1 MLARIPQYK
10 VLEVIHQGEMHTLY
24 RASRLADGLPVVI
37 KVPVTAR
44 TDSREVVRLEREL
57 VLIRRC
63 QSSSHVVDA
72 IELLQLPGI
81 AALVL
86 EDFQGRSL
94 DRMLS
99 GPLEIRAFLRLAIS
113 MASALADVH
122 RHEIVHLDIKPANI
136 IVNDATGEVKVTD
149 FGIASTLPLE
159 HRSFRP
165 ASTVEGTFAYLSPE
179 QTGRMNRSVDH
190 RSDLYSLGITFYE
203 MLVGALPF
211 SAEDVLGWF
220 HCHLAVVPRQV
231 CEVNASVP
239 VALSRIVARLMAK
252 APEDRYQSAE
262 GLKADLEQCAARWD
276 SGAELAPFPLGAA
289 DALDWFRIP
298 EKLYGRTDDVAA
310 LLDAFDRGLKVGRCA
325 LALVS
330 GYSGVGKSSL
340 VNEVFRPLVRER
352 GLFASGKFDQLNTGG
367 PYSVLMSALRQ
378 CTQQIL
384 AEGEAETAVWK
395 ERIQRALGP
404 NGQLVVDLLP
414 QLELIIGRQ
423 APVEELGP
431 AESLNRLHEVFAHF
445 FGALSQDHRPLVLFL
460 DDLQW
465 VDPATLALLQHVIP
479 HPDAGCLFVI
489 GAYRDNEVTPS
500 HPLMMALDSLRRA
513 EVPITD
519 IVLSPLGL
527 EHIQQLVAETL
538 HTDEARVLPLARLLV
553 DRTGGN
559 PFFLTQFLGT
569 LHREKLL
576 QFDVATREWVWELA
590 RIQAKGFTDNVVALM
605 VAKLREL
612 PPATL
617 DALRVAS
624 CIGNTFDSEDVSGL
638 VQESPKE
645 LEANLLDA
653 VKERLILRFEH
664 AYRFLHDRVQ
674 QAAYLLTPEEQRVR
688 LHLRIGRMLRT
699 RRPSAVFEIVNHL
712 NLAAALI
719 DGRDEA
725 IELARLNLEAGE
737 SAMRS
742 GAHAA
747 ALSYLAAGC
756 DCVGEGG
763 WESHYELTYALS
775 FQQAQC
781 QIISGQLG
789 AAEAKISTLLTRA
802 RSRTEQANV
811 HRLKVDLH
819 GTRGE
824 FPQAVEAALSCA
836 RLFGIELS
844 PRPTPEAL
852 RATVQAMWDELARR
866 KLESIADLPP
876 MTDPEQRA
884 LLALFAAVLPP
895 AYFINPDLHDL
906 LACQM
911 VGASLRHGNADVSVM
926 GYVVFGQ
933 AIGHVL
939 RKWREAVRLGALAV
953 DLMDRRGIVG
963 SRAKVCLVIGGF
975 INHRVQHLRDVL
987 PLFQVSWSAAREA
1000 GELTF
1005 ASYSSMNMVVFRFMM
1020 GDHLEDVIAEA
1031 ETSMDFTRRTRND
1044 AIWVPIADLREVVE
1058 CLRQKTEPPPVPPDV
1073 GTGLR
1078 AVPFISFMFYRYRL
1092 LCGLIYG
1099 DTPGAVEMARKGRD
1113 FLASY
1118 TGQIGVAEYHYHTA
1132 LALARHHDAVP
1143 PEVQREYLGQIE
1155 DNLAVLQEWAE
1166 TGPENHAHAHALISA
1181 ELARLR
1187 GNVGEAM
1194 RLYEDAIRQ
1203 ARENGFIQ
1211 NEALAYEVASEFY
1224 RARGIETVAL
1234 AHLREARRAY
1244 LQWGAH
1250 GKVKQLDMK
1259 YPHLVRSGA
1268 STTSGGTSPATDEAF
1283 NLMTVVKAQQAISR
1297 EIVLEGLL
1305 KTLMCILIESAGA
1318 ERGCLLLSRDDT
1330 LFVEAW
1336 AEVEQEEIKVDAAR
1350 VPIEGSDRL
1359 PLSIVS
1365 YVKRSLE
1372 SLILAD
1378 ADADSRFASDEYVVR
1393 TKPRSILCMPVMGQ
1407 AKLAGVLYLENRL
1420 AAGVFTPS
1428 RLAVLEVLASQASI
1442 SLANAKLYASVQQAE
1457 EALRR
1462 SHDELERR
1470 VEERARELRRAQA
1483 ELLDTARRAGRAEI
1497 AADVLHNAGN
1507 ILNSVNTSAGL
1518 VASKLRQF
1526 HVSKLARAAALLQEH
1541 AADIGE
1547 FLVKDEAGKRLPT
1560 YLTLLAETMR
1570 EDLDFTLGEVDSMV
1584 ASVEHLN
1591 EVVRTQQAYVGV
1603 LEAAELIHPEDLL
1616 ENALRMNTPALEPL
1630 RVRIIKDYAAL
1641 PALLLQRSRVVQI
1654 LANLISN
1661 AAWALSESE
1670 REAKW
1675 IRLEIEVKG
1684 EQSLRISVG
1693 DNGVGI
1699 APENVGK
1706 LFRPGF
1712 STRKD
1717 GHGFGL
1723 HSSALTAKAMG
1734 GSILVESEGP
1744 GRGALF
1750 TLELPLVKPP
1760 S

>member
-1 MLARIPQYK
+1 MSRISQYK
-10 VLEVIHQGEMHTLY
+10 VLGVLHQGEMHTLY
-24 RASRLADGLPVVI
+24 RALRQADGRPVVI

-44 TDSREVVRLEREL
+44 MDSREVVRLEREFML
-57 VLIRRC
+57 TRRC
-63 QSSSHVVDA
+63 QSSPHVVDA
-72 IELLQLPGI
+72 IEFLQLPGI

-86 EDFQGRSL
+86 EDFQGRAL
-94 DRMLS
+94 DRMIS
-99 GPLEIRAFLRLAIS
+99 GPLEIRAFLRLAIA
-113 MASALADVH
+113 MASALADIH

-136 IVNDATGEVKVTD
+136 IVNDAMGEVKVTD

-203 MLVGALPF
+203 MLVGELPF

-231 CEVNASVP
+231 CEVNPSVP

-276 SGAELAPFPLGAA
+276 SGAELSPFPLGTA

-298 EKLYGRTDDVAA
+298 EKLYGRADDVSA
-310 LLDAFDRGLKVGRCA
+310 LLDAFERGVKEGRCS

-367 PYSVLMSALRQ
+367 PYSILMSALRQ

-384 AEGEAETAVWK
+384 AEGEAETSVWK

-423 APVEELGP
+423 DAVEELGP

-445 FGALSQDHRPLVLFL
+445 FGALSQDNRPLVLFL

-489 GAYRDNEVTPS
+489 GSYRDNEVTPS
-500 HPLMMALDSLRRA
+500 HPLMVALDSLRRA

-527 EHIQQLVAETL
+527 EHIQHLLADTL
-538 HTDEARVLPLARLLV
+538 HTDEARVLPLARLLA

-576 QFDVATREWVWELA
+576 RFDVATREWCWDLA
-590 RIQAKGFTDNVVALM
+590 QLQAKGFTDNVVALM

-612 PPATL
+612 PSATL

-624 CIGNTFDSEDVSGL
+624 CIGNTFDSEDISGL
-638 VQESPKE
+638 VQKSTQE
-645 LEANLLDA
+645 LEANLFDA
-653 VKERLILRFEH
+653 VKERLILRSED

-674 QAAYLLTPEEQRVR
+674 QAAYLLTPEEQRIR

-699 RRPSAVFEIVNHL
+699 RRPSAVFAVVNHL

-719 DGRDEA
+719 DGGDEV

-756 DCVGEGG
+756 DCVGENG

-789 AAEAKISTLLTRA
+789 AAEAKISTLLAHA
-802 RSRTEQANV
+802 RSRAEQADV

-819 GTRGE
+819 ATRGE

-852 RATVQAMWDELARR
+852 RATVQAMWDELAQH
-866 KLESIADLPP
+866 KLESLADLPP
-876 MTDPEQRA
+876 MTDPDQKA

-911 VGASLRHGNADVSVM
+911 VGASLRHGNADDSVM

-939 RKWREAVRLGALAV
+939 RMWREAVRLGAFAV

-975 INHRVQHLRDVL
+975 INHRIQHLRDVL
-987 PLFQVSWSAAREA
+987 PLFQGSWSAAREA
-1000 GELTF
+1000 GEHTF
-1005 ASYSSMNMVVFRFMM
+1005 ASYSSMNMVVYRFMM

-1044 AIWVPIADLREVVE
+1044 AVWVPIADLREVAE
-1058 CLRQKTEPPPVPPDV
+1058 CLRQRTEPPQDPPDM
-1073 GTGLR
+1073 GAGLR
-1078 AVPFISFMFYRYRL
+1078 TVPFIAFMFHRYRL
-1092 LCGLIYG
+1092 LCRLIYG
-1099 DTPGAVEMARKGRD
+1099 DIPGAVEMAWKSRD
-1113 FLASY
+1113 FLAAY
-1118 TGQIGVAEYHYHTA
+1118 TGQAGVAEYHFHAA
-1132 LALARHHDAVP
+1132 LALARHYDAVT
-1143 PEVQREYLGQIE
+1143 PEEKREYLGQIE
-1155 DNLAVLQEWAE
+1155 AHLAVLQEWAE
-1166 TGPENHAHAHALISA
+1166 TGPENHGHAYTLISA
-1181 ELARLR
+1181 ELARIR
-1187 GNVGEAM
+1187 GSIEEAI
-1194 RLYEDAIRQ
+1194 RLYEESIRQ
-1203 ARENGFIQ
+1203 ARQNGFIQ
-1211 NEALAYEVASEFY
+1211 SEALAYEVASEFY
-1224 RARGIETVAL
+1224 LARGVETVAQ
-1234 AHLREARRAY
+1234 AYLREARRAY

-1259 YPHLVRSGA
+1259 HPHLVRSSA
-1268 STTSGGTSPATDEAF
+1268 STTSSTGPATDEAF
-1283 NLMTVVKAQQAISR
+1283 DLMTVVKAQQAISG

-1305 KTLMCILIESAGA
+1305 KTLMRILIESAGA

-1336 AEVEQEEIKVDAAR
+1336 AEVEREEIKVDVAR
-1350 VPIEGSDRL
+1350 GPLEGSAHL

-1393 TKPRSILCMPVMGQ
+1393 AKPRSILCMPVRGQ

-1483 ELLDTARRAGRAEI
+1483 ELLDTARRAGKAEI

-1507 ILNSVNTSAGL
+1507 ILNSVNTSAGI

-1526 HVSKLARAAALLQEH
+1526 PVSKLARAAALLQDH
-1541 AADIGE
+1541 QGDLGE
-1547 FLVKDEAGKRLPT
+1547 FLVKDEAGRRLPT
-1560 YLTLLAETMR
+1560 YFALLAQTMR
-1570 EDLDFTLGEVDSMV
+1570 EELDFTLGELDSMM

-1591 EVVRTQQAYVGV
+1591 EVVRTQHAYVGV

-1641 PALLLQRSRVVQI
+1641 PALHLQRSRVVQI

-1661 AAWALSESE
+1661 AAWALSVSD
-1670 REAKW
+1670 REEKW
-1675 IRLEIEVKG
+1675 IKLELKMRGARL
-1684 EQSLRISVG
+1684 LRISVS

-1699 APENVGK
+1699 APEDVEK

-1734 GSILVESEGP
+1734 GSILVQSEGP

-1750 TLELPLVKPP
+1750 TLELPLVKPG

>member
-1 MLARIPQYK
+1 MLPRIPHYK
-10 VLEVIHQGEMHTLY
+10 VLEVLHEGAKHTLY
-24 RASRLADGLPVVI
+24 RALRQADGRPVVI
-37 KVPVTAR
+37 KIPATPR
-44 TDSREVVRLEREL
+44 MDSRGIARLEREL
-57 VLIRRC
+57 ALTRRC
-63 QSSSHVVDA
+63 QGSPHVVHA
-72 IELLQLPGI
+72 LELVQLPGT

-94 DRMLS
+94 NQLLS
-99 GPLEIRAFLRLAIS
+99 GPLELRTFLRLAIS
-113 MASALADVH
+113 MASALAEVH

-136 IVNDATGEVKVTD
+136 LVNEMTGEVKIGD
-149 FGIASTLPLE
+149 FGIASTLPLD
-159 HRSFRP
+159 HPSFRP

-179 QTGRMNRSVDH
+179 QTGRMNRSVDQ
-190 RSDLYSLGITFYE
+190 RSDLYSLGISFYE

-220 HCHLAVVPRQV
+220 HCHLAVVPRPV
-231 CEVNASVP
+231 SEANPSVP

-276 SGAELAPFPLGAA
+276 SGAELAPFPLGAS

-298 EKLYGRTDDVAA
+298 EKLYSRADDVAA
-310 LLDAFDRGLKVGRCA
+310 LLGAFERGVKAGRCT

-352 GLFASGKFDQLNTGG
+352 GLFASGKFDQLNAGG
-367 PYSVLMSALRQ
+367 PYSTLMSALRQ
-378 CTQQIL
+378 YIQQLL
-384 AEGEAETAVWK
+384 AEDEAKISAWK

-404 NGQLVVDLLP
+404 NGQLVVDMLP
-414 QLELIIGRQ
+414 QLELLIGKQ
-423 APVEELGP
+423 AAVEELGP

-445 FGALSQDHRPLVLFL
+445 VGALSQDKRPLVLFL

-479 HPDAGCLFVI
+479 HPEAGCLFVM

-513 EVPITD
+513 EIPITE

-527 EHIQQLVAETL
+527 EHTQQLLADTL
-538 HTDEARVLPLARLLV
+538 HTDEARVLPLARLLL
-553 DRTGGN
+553 DKTGGN

-576 QFDVATREWVWELA
+576 QFDAATRGWCWDLA
-590 RIQAKGFTDNVVALM
+590 RIQAKGFTDNVVDLM

-612 PPATL
+612 PSATQ
-617 DALRVAS
+617 DALRVAA
-624 CIGNTFDSEDVSGL
+624 CIGNTFDAEDVSGL
-638 VQESPKE
+638 VQKPIAEF
-645 LEANLLDA
+645 EANLLDA
-653 VKERLILRFEH
+653 IKERLLLRSEH

-674 QAAYLLTPEEQRVR
+674 QAAYLLTPEDQRIP
-688 LHLRIGRMLRT
+688 LHLRIGRTLRT

-719 DGRDEA
+719 DGGDEA
-725 IELARLNLEAGE
+725 LELARLNLEAGK

-747 ALSYLAAGC
+747 ALSYLAAGY
-756 DCVGEGG
+756 DRVGEGG
-763 WESHYELTYALS
+763 WTSHHALTYELT
-775 FQQAQC
+775 FQRARC
-781 QIISGQLG
+781 ELISGQLG
-789 AAEAKISTLLTRA
+789 AAEARITPLLTRA
-802 RSRTEQANV
+802 RSRAEQVSV

-836 RLFGIELS
+836 RLFGIEL
-844 PRPTPEAL
+844 PVHPNPEEL
-852 RATVQAMWDELARR
+852 RATVQAMWDELEQR
-866 KLESIADLPP
+866 KLESLLDLPP
-876 MTDPEQRA
+876 MTDPDQRA

-911 VGASLRHGNADVSVM
+911 VGASLRHGNTDVSVM

-939 RKWREAVRLGALAV
+939 KKWREAVRLGALAV

-975 INHRVQHLRDVL
+975 INHRIQHLRDVL
-987 PLFQVSWSAAREA
+987 PLFRDSWSAARET

-1005 ASYSSMNMVVFRFMM
+1005 ASYSSMNIVVFRFMM
-1020 GDHLEDVIAEA
+1020 GDHLEDVISEA
-1031 ETSMDFTRRTRND
+1031 ETSMDFTRRTGND
-1044 AIWVPIADLREVVE
+1044 AVWLPISDLREVAE
-1058 CLRQKTEPPPVPPDV
+1058 CLRQRTEAPPVPPDSV
-1073 GTGLR
+1073 TGLR
-1078 AVPFISFMFYRYRL
+1078 TVPFIAFMFYRYQL
-1092 LCGLIYG
+1092 LCRLIYG
-1099 DTPGAVEMARKGRD
+1099 DARGAVEMALKGRD
-1113 FLASY
+1113 FLFGY
-1118 TGQIGVAEYHYHTA
+1118 TGQAGVAEYHYHAA
-1132 LALARHHDAVP
+1132 LALARHYGAVTP
-1143 PEVQREYLGQIE
+1143 VEQREYLSQIE
-1155 DNLAVLQEWAE
+1155 AHQAVLQEWAE
-1166 TGPENHAHAHALISA
+1166 AGPANFGHAYALVSA

-1187 GNVGEAM
+1187 GNTEEAM
-1194 RLYEDAIRQ
+1194 RLYEASISQ

-1211 NEALAYEVASEFY
+1211 NEALAYEIASEFY
-1224 RARGIETVAL
+1224 RTRGVETVAQAYL
-1234 AHLREARRAY
+1234 LEARRAY

-1250 GKVKQLDMK
+1250 GKVKLMDMRH
-1259 YPHLVRSGA
+1259 PHLARPGA
-1268 STTSGGTSPATDEAF
+1268 GTTSSTSLTTDETF
-1283 NLMTVVKAQQAISR
+1283 DVMTVVKAQHAISR
-1297 EIVLEGLL
+1297 EIVLANLL
-1305 KTLMCILIESAGA
+1305 KTLMRILIESAGA
-1318 ERGCLLLSRDDT
+1318 ERGCLLLLRDDS

-1336 AEVEQEEIKVDAAR
+1336 AEVDRDVIKVDAEP
-1350 VPIEGSDRL
+1350 VPLEASDRL
-1359 PLSIVS
+1359 PISIVS

-1378 ADADSRFASDEYVVR
+1378 AGADSRFASDEYVVR
-1393 TKPRSILCMPVMGQ
+1393 AKPRSILCMPVMGQ
-1407 AKLAGVLYLENRL
+1407 AKLVGILYVENRL
-1420 AAGVFTPS
+1420 AADVFTPS
-1428 RLAVLEVLASQASI
+1428 RLALLEVLASQASI

-1457 EALRR
+1457 EELRR
-1462 SHDELERR
+1462 SHDELEQR

-1483 ELLDTARRAGRAEI
+1483 ELLDTARRAGKAEI

-1507 ILNSVNTSAGL
+1507 ILNSVNTSAGI
-1518 VASKLRQF
+1518 VGSRLRQF
-1526 HVSKLARAAALLQEH
+1526 RVSKLARTAELLQAH
-1541 AADIGE
+1541 QSDLGE
-1547 FLVKDEAGKRLPT
+1547 FLVKDPAGRQLPE
-1560 YLTLLAETMR
+1560 YLTVLAEAMQK
-1570 EDLDFTLGEVDSMV
+1570 DLALTLGELDSMM
-1584 ASVEHLN
+1584 ASVEYLN

-1603 LEAAELIHPEDLL
+1603 SEAAEWLHPEELL
-1616 ENALRMNTPALEPL
+1616 EDSLRMNTPALEPL
-1630 RVRIIKDYAAL
+1630 GVRIIKEYAAL
-1641 PALLLQRSRVVQI
+1641 PALLLQRNRVVQI

-1661 AAWALSESE
+1661 AASAVRESGRAE
-1670 REAKW
+1670 KW
-1675 IRLEIEVKG
+1675 IRLKIETRG
-1684 EQSLRISVG
+1684 EQFLRIAVG

-1699 APENVGK
+1699 APESMEK

-1712 STRKD
+1712 TTRKD

-1723 HSSALTAKAMG
+1723 HGSILTAKALG
-1734 GSILVESEGP
+1734 GSILAESEGP
-1744 GRGALF
+1744 GKGALF
-1750 TLELPLVKPP
+1750 TLELPLVTQRT
-1760 S
+1760 